1 MAMPDLPTIW
11 FLLIGV
17 LILGYALLDGFDLG
31 VGVLHPFVARTD
43 RERRT
48 TMATIGPV
56 WDGNEVWLLTAGGA
70 LFAAFPRV
78 YATVFSGFYL
88 AMILLL
94 VGLILRAV
102 ALEFRDREEERAWRT
117 TWDGAFFVGSLV
129 PALLLG
135 VALGNVV
142 RGLPLT
148 EAGTYEGGLLGL
160 LNPFSLLTGL
170 VGLAMFV
177 LHGALWL
184 ALRTNGIV
192 QARARRAAVGGWLA
206 FVVGS
211 LALTGLAAV
220 EIPDRFARFETP
232 LAWLV
237 PAALA
242 LALAGAGIALQARR
256 LGLAFLASGLAI
268 AAELGLV
275 GLALYPDLVPSTG
288 PGPSLTVA
296 NAASSELTLTVM
308 LAIALVGMPLVL
320 AYTAYVYRTFWGKVI
335 LEEAGY

>member
-1 MAMPDLPTIW
+1 MPDLPTIW
-11 FLLIGV
+11 FLLLGV

-102 ALEFRDREEERAWRT
+102 ALEFRDREEGRAWRT

-148 EAGTYEGGLLGL
+148 EAGAYEGGLLGL

-170 VGLAMFV
+170 VGLAMLV

-184 ALRTNGIV
+184 TLRTNGIV

-206 FVVGS
+206 LVVGS

-242 LALAGAGIALQARR
+242 LALAGAAIALQTRR

-268 AAELGLV
+268 ASELGLV

-320 AYTAYVYRTFWGKVI
+320 AYTAYVYRTFWGKVVV
-335 LEEAGY
+335 EEGGY

>member
-1 MAMPDLPTIW
+1 MPDLPTIW

-48 TMATIGPV
+48 AMATIGPV

-88 AMILLL
+88 AMVLLL

-102 ALEFRDREEERAWRT
+102 ALEFRDREEGPGWRT
-117 TWDGAFFVGSLV
+117 AWDAAFFVGSFL

-148 EAGTYEGGLLGL
+148 DGGTYEGGLVGL

-177 LHGALWL
+177 LHGAIWL
-184 ALRTNGIV
+184 ALRTYGAL

-206 FVVGS
+206 FGIGA

-220 EIPDRFARFETP
+220 EIPDRFAGFANP
-232 LAWLV
+232 AAWLV
-237 PAALA
+237 PATLGLA
-242 LALAGAGIALQARR
+242 LVGVGIALRAGRF
-256 LGLAFLASGLAI
+256 GWAFIASGVAI

-288 PGPSLTVA
+288 PGASLTVT

-308 LAIALVGMPLVL
+308 LAIALIGMPLVL
-320 AYTAYVYRTFWGKVI
+320 AYTAYVYRTVWGKVVV
-335 LEEAGY
+335 EEGGY

>member
-1 MAMPDLPTIW
+1 MPDLPTIW

-48 TMATIGPV
+48 AMATIGPV

-88 AMILLL
+88 AMVLLL

-102 ALEFRDREEERAWRT
+102 ALEFRDREEGPGWRT
-117 TWDGAFFVGSLV
+117 AWDAAFFVGSFL

-148 EAGTYEGGLLGL
+148 DDGTYEGGLVGL

-177 LHGALWL
+177 LHGAVWL
-184 ALRTNGIV
+184 ALRTNGAL

-206 FVVGS
+206 FGIGA
-211 LALTGLAAV
+211 LALTALAAL
-220 EIPDRFARFETP
+220 EIPDRFAGFANP
-232 LAWLV
+232 VAWLV
-237 PAALA
+237 PAT
-242 LALAGAGIALQARR
+242 
-256 LGLAFLASGLAI
+256 LGLAFAGLGIALRAGRFGWAFIASGLAI

-288 PGPSLTVA
+288 PGASLTVT

-308 LAIALVGMPLVL
+308 LAIALIGMPLVL
-320 AYTAYVYRTFWGKVI
+320 AYTAYVYRTVWGKVVV
-335 LEEAGY
+335 EEGGY